1 MSDVNIP
8 YQVQQLI
15 DSMLNKKEN
24 IHLRGNYRYRLNE
37 IKLAIEKS
45 IRNYD
50 TEVMTADISK
60 TKRKTV

>member
-24 IHLRGNYRYRLNE
+24 VHLRGNYRYRLNE